1 MKLDELKQQIDAVV
15 YDRPAV
21 IKANC
26 PYVMTLSQ
34 RLDPRLWRWVVWF
47 NDDFVVLVIPYRT
60 ALDKI
65 HELFDVMD
73 ELTTDW
79 AVL

>member
-1 MKLDELKQQIDAVV
+1 MKLEELKQQIDAVV

-21 IKANC
+21 IKAKC

-34 RLDPRLWRWVVWF
+34 RLSPQLWRWVVWF
-47 NDDFVVLVIPYRT
+47 NDDFVVLVIPYR
-60 ALDKI
+60 AKSESYN
-65 HELFDVMD
+65 ELFSVMD

-79 AVL
+79 GIL

>member
-1 MKLDELKQQIDAVV
+1 MKLEELKQQIDAVV

-34 RLDPRLWRWVVWF
+34 RLSPQLWRWVVWF
-47 NDDFVVLVIPYRT
+47 NDDFVVLVVPYRT
-60 ALDKI
+60 KPELYN
-65 HELFDVMD
+65 ELFAVMD
-73 ELTTDW
+73 ELTTSWD
-79 AVL
+79 VL

>member
-21 IKANC
+21 IKACC

-34 RLDPRLWRWVVWF
+34 RLNPKLWRWVVWF
-47 NDDFVVLVIPYRT
+47 NDDFVVMIIPKRT
-60 ALDKI
+60 ASDVYN
-65 HELFDVMD
+65 ELFQVMD

-79 AVL
+79 LVL

>member
-79 AVL
+79 AIL

>member
-1 MKLDELKQQIDAVV
+1 MKLEELKQQIDAVV
-15 YDRPAV
+15 YNRPAV

-34 RLDPRLWRWVVWF
+34 RLSPLLWRWVVWF

-60 ALDKI
+60 KPDVI
-65 HELFDVMD
+65 HELFQVMD

-79 AVL
+79 GVL